1 MSLHS
6 RIETPARVLAAV
18 LLAICIGGCAHQ
30 ETAPKDGLTEHAL
43 VTGDA
48 EGLRAFNKKLLEL
61 EGVSSTGDAFIA
73 CKRCPSLDSGPPPAK
88 LDYYFAGEHKSKP
101 DKFRKAEK
109 HVNDTMP
116 PAKAVTLL
124 LDKDLS
130 DLPLPA
136 CPASPPAPRCF
147 TAQWCTLTA
156 QCTKDL
162 SGCTLC
168 Q

>member
-1 MSLHS
+1 MTLHS
-6 RIETPARVLAAV
+6 KFDRSVRALSAV
-18 LLAICIGGCAHQ
+18 LLAICMSGCDE

-48 EGLRAFNKKLLEL
+48 EGLQAFNKKLLEL

-73 CKRCPSLDSGPPPAK
+73 CKRCPSLGTASPPAK

-109 HVNDTMP
+109 HVKDTMP

-130 DLPLPA
+130 DLPQPA
-136 CPASPPAPRCF
+136 CPLSPPAPRCY
-147 TAQWCTLTA
+147 TAQWCTNTA
-156 QCTKDL
+156 QCTKNL